1 MPAISSSAEPIF
13 SANATFEGT
22 ELCNPT
28 NSYNPRTINQLQRMQ
43 TAHKMLQKYCVKIKQ
58 RMTHIMH
65 KYTSIIP
72 LDLYDDNSEIDRRA
86 SHGCRREPRILETV
100 ITLLFKHQ
108 AYCYY
113 YHHVM
118 VLFDQILKYNNG
130 YKYVLSVGLCSC
142 SGCM

>member
-13 SANATFEGT
+13 SQQTQHWKAQ
-22 ELCNPT
+22 
-28 NSYNPRTINQLQRMQ
+28 NSAIHQQLQSTINQLQRMQ
-43 TAHKMLQKYCVKIKQ
+43 TAHKMLQKHCVKIEQK
-58 RMTHIMH
+58 MKHITH